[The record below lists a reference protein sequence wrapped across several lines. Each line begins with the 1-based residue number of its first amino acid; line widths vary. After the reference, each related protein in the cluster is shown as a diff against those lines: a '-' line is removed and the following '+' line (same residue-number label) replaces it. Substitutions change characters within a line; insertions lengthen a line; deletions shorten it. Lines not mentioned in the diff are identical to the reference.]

1 LLALR
6 FGSAAVRAIADGDFG
21 TVVVFRPPNVE
32 RIPIADIMGRQ
43 KLVPLD
49 SGIILTARNLGISFG
64 D

>member
-6 FGSAAVRAIADGDFG
+6 FGSAAIRAIAEKDFG
-21 TVVVFRPPNVE
+21 SVMVFTPPTVSRR
-32 RIPIADIMGRQ
+32 RIGDVIGQQ

-49 SGIILTARNLGISFG
+49 SGIILTARSLGISFG